1 MEQSIIKVTLFL
13 DGTFDKPVSYRMAA
27 AENNV
32 TKIQVRLP
40 KTLLVGMDHYIEIK
54 GPRNESISTES
65 LPSTLDVDGFPI
77 IEFPVVSSIFGVK
90 GKYLLGYT
98 GRGPNE
104 QIWKSKNNFEIVVGD
119 AINASDYYEYQ
130 RIDIISAILA
140 ELAVRGKVKAV
151 NNHEP
156 DADGKVVISM
166 KDIENNAGLAY
177 SSEVA
182 NLKKSFEK
190 SLDETN
196 KSLAQ
201 SITTGDTSTL
211 NAAKTYINQKL
222 QDLLG
227 EGVPEA
233 YDTLKELYDYIK
245 TTDDAGEAL
254 KLLVQSHLTASE
266 ESHQQLQ
273 EEITTGDNSTLNAA
287 KTYINQKLQDL
298 LGEGVPEAYDTLKE
312 LYDYIKTTD
321 DAGEALKLLV
331 QSHLTAS
338 EESHQQLQEEITTG
352 DNSTLNAAKT
362 YINQKLQDLLGE
374 GVPEAYDTL
383 KELYDY
389 IKNTDDAGEALK
401 LLVQSH
407 LTASEESHQQLQEE
421 ITTGDNST
429 LNAAKTYINQKLQD
443 LLGEGVPEAYDTL
456 KELYD
461 YIKNTDDAGEAL
473 KLLVQS
479 HLTASEESHQQI
491 EIDLKKYIDAE
502 INAAKTNLTDEDL
515 NTLFEGV
522 YE

>member
-254 KLLVQSHLTASE
+254 KLLVQSHLAASE
-266 ESHQQLQ
+266 ETHRQLEESNRELQ
-273 EEITTGDNSTLNAA
+273 ESINTGDS
-287 KTYINQKLQDL
+287 
-298 LGEGVPEAYDTLKE
+298 
-312 LYDYIKTTD
+312 
-321 DAGEALKLLV
+321 
-331 QSHLTAS
+331 
-338 EESHQQLQEEITTG
+338 
-352 DNSTLNAAKT
+352 
-362 YINQKLQDLLGE
+362 
-374 GVPEAYDTL
+374 
-383 KELYDY
+383 
-389 IKNTDDAGEALK
+389 
-401 LLVQSH
+401 
-407 LTASEESHQQLQEE
+407 
-421 ITTGDNST
+421 ST

>member
-312 LYDYIKTTD
+312 LYDYIK
-321 DAGEALKLLV
+321 
-331 QSHLTAS
+331 
-338 EESHQQLQEEITTG
+338 
-352 DNSTLNAAKT
+352 
-362 YINQKLQDLLGE
+362 
-374 GVPEAYDTL
+374 
-383 KELYDY
+383 
-389 IKNTDDAGEALK
+389 NTDDAGEALK